1 MNTSIRYYVA
11 TLAVALGLYSCGVLA
26 EDIDLFAS
34 AAPVASGGRPNVL
47 IVLDNSANWSA
58 ANQHWPGG
66 VKQGQSELRA
76 LRTLLTDMTD
86 DVNLGLVMFTA
97 GSGTNKNG
105 AYNRFHAR
113 PVLGTYV
120 PSTGTYAGVTRTY
133 KQALIELIGDDSCV
147 DGPNSLNGTP

>member
-1 MNTSIRYYVA
+1 MNTSIRYYGA
-11 TLAVALGLYSCGVLA
+11 TLAVAVGLYSCGVLA

-76 LRTLLTDMTD
+76 LRTVLSEITD
-86 DVNLGLVMFTA
+86 DVNIGIMMFTP
-97 GSGTNKNG
+97 GTGTNKNG
-105 AYNRFHAR
+105 AYVR
-113 PVLGTYV
+113 
-120 PSTGTYAGVTRTY
+120 
-133 KQALIELIGDDSCV
+133 
-147 DGPNSLNGTP
+147 